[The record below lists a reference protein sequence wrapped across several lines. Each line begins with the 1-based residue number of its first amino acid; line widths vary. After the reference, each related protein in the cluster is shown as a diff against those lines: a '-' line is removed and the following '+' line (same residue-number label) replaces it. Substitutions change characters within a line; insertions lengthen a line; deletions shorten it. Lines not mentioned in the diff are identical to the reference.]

1 MCYIATYH
9 ARAPLPPRALP
20 VAFGLFKRD
29 AMLFKS
35 LALAQAAVAFARH
48 FTFSVD
54 GADWLAL
61 ALMAAGFGLSSAATL
76 ALGVDRTYFGW
87 ELCAVKGEHV
97 VRWPYGTVPHPM
109 ILGSV
114 TAWLGFHKLAAFRAD
129 LPWFVPL
136 HVALYTVH
144 AVQEHLA
151 IHSTGKLAAQ
161 EAAQGGEGAAPP
173 APAPED
179 ADWVHVPRS
188 ASGSAGSDGNGTV
201 QPEKSERSASR
212 RCSSSSSSSNKNN
225 NNN

>member
-1 MCYIATYH
+1 MLAGSWTLWLLGSCFYHYVCYIATYH
-9 ARAPLPPRALP
+9 ARAPLPPRGLP

-35 LALAQAAVAFARH
+35 LALAQAAVTFARH

-87 ELCAVKGEHV
+87 ELGAVKGEHV

-114 TAWLGFHKLAAFRAD
+114 TAWLGFHKLDAFRAE

-136 HVALYTVH
+136 HVALYTLH

-161 EAAQGGEGAAPP
+161 KAVQGGEGAAPV
-173 APAPED
+173 AVQEDD

-188 ASGSAGSDGNGTV
+188 ASFSANSSDDCAA
-201 QPEKSERSASR
+201 QEK
-212 RCSSSSSSSNKNN
+212 
-225 NNN
+225 